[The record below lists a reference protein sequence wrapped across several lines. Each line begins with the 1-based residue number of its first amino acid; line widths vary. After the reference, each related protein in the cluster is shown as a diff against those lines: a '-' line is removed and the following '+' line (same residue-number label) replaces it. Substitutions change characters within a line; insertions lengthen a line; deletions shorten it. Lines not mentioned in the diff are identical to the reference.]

1 MKNMSFSTALML
13 AAVLT
18 IAVAPSR
25 AQSAAPVAKVNG
37 KEIPQSRADFV
48 IKANAAQGQ
57 ADKDLKAISAYTFTL
72 PKYKQL
78 MTAMVNLGNAAKV
91 DPKVAGAL
99 EGSGN
104 LSLDE
109 MTMRLQSL
117 APARKAIVDAG
128 LTPREFAVAQG
139 AWLQSGMSYGLM
151 KQYNLTADSVSKAT
165 GASKANLEFFRANEA
180 SFFVTGTDLFLITN
194 YTGLDPIV
202 NGNSAAVGGSGGVGI
217 DFGNVPIPKGV
228 NFGMRLDF

>member
-1 MKNMSFSTALML
+1 MPVLSTRCRA
-13 AAVLT
+13 
-18 IAVAPSR
+18 IAVALALPFLL
-25 AQSAAPVAKVNG
+25 APAA
-37 KEIPQSRADFV
+37 
-48 IKANAAQGQ
+48 AAQGQ

-78 MTAMVNLGNAAKV
+78 MTAMVNLGNAAKA

-128 LTPREFAVAQG
+128 LTPRELAVEQG

-180 SFFVTGTDLFLITN
+180 ELQRIGKAMEAQMPKDKPTDEA
-194 YTGLDPIV
+194 DEASEPAD
-202 NGNSAAVGGSGGVGI
+202 SAE
-217 DFGNVPIPKGV
+217 
-228 NFGMRLDF
+228 